1 MNCVKRLKIEANHYP
16 IKNIND
22 EMISDENINDEISVM
37 KALFSELKS
46 RVIVEDNM

>member
-1 MNCVKRLKIEANHYP
+1 MNCVKRLKIEVNYYF

-22 EMISDENINDEISVM
+22 EMISDENINDEILVM
-37 KALFSELKS
+37 KVFFFELKL